1 MSSNGAGEL
10 LDGDGPDRKKIK
22 TSECV
27 REGILL
33 GYGNPLLDISVTG
46 TQEFLDKYGL
56 ERDNAILA
64 EDKHKPMYKDMV
76 DTFGDKV
83 EYVPGGATLNAIKVA
98 QWLSGVPNATTFF
111 GCINKDEFGK
121 IMENKA
127 REAGVNTKFQ
137 YTDKEPTGTCA
148 VIVTEKYRS
157 MCANL
162 AAANCFTEE
171 HLETPENWK
180 LVEKAQYYY
189 IAGFPLT
196 VSPSTVIRIAKHAQA
211 SGKVFTMNLSAPF
224 LCQFF
229 KEPMLKTLPYVD
241 ILFGNE
247 TEAETFAKENNFGT
261 TNIAEIALKIAELPK
276 EDNKPRTVVITQGS
290 NPTVVAKDGKTT
302 EYPVIPIADKDIIDT
317 NGAGDAFVG
326 GFLAQLIQGK
336 PVEECVKCGN
346 YAANLIIQRSG
357 CTYPETPDYK

>member
-1 MSSNGAGEL
+1 MA
-10 LDGDGPDRKKIK
+10 
-22 TSECV
+22 

-148 VIVTEKYRS
+148 VIVTEKYRY
-157 MCANL
+157 AL
-162 AAANCFTEE
+162 IVTE
-171 HLETPENWK
+171 K
-180 LVEKAQYYY
+180 
-189 IAGFPLT
+189 
-196 VSPSTVIRIAKHAQA
+196 
-211 SGKVFTMNLSAPF
+211 
-224 LCQFF
+224 
-229 KEPMLKTLPYVD
+229 
-241 ILFGNE
+241 
-247 TEAETFAKENNFGT
+247 
-261 TNIAEIALKIAELPK
+261 
-276 EDNKPRTVVITQGS
+276 
-290 NPTVVAKDGKTT
+290 
-302 EYPVIPIADKDIIDT
+302 
-317 NGAGDAFVG
+317 
-326 GFLAQLIQGK
+326 
-336 PVEECVKCGN
+336 
-346 YAANLIIQRSG
+346 
-357 CTYPETPDYK
+357 